1 MINPLTEKNS
11 TGRIWLSLVVLC
23 TLILLAGYWLVQSGG
38 DDRVTSGL
46 EPERTALNG
55 PEKAVQSSL
64 RDLQSETLRSTQGHF
79 VTEPLETL
87 APLDWK
93 GAELQPWLG
102 VVLSSRG
109 ARPLAGSQVEF
120 RCERGVVQTQTDA
133 KGRFE
138 LQLPIGQQGVLIA
151 RHEGFI
157 ERAKPNV
164 RVGPQVSILL
174 IPSASIL
181 GTFDGEATGLS
192 AELFAMDSTDMGQPI
207 QSTALA
213 EDGGFRFSDLESGL
227 YSVRVGPHVYA
238 ILKDVPVEAGE
249 ESLVHLVDLDPSRLL
264 LGRVVVKQGG
274 QAIANAQIYVG
285 YHTIGIPIALE
296 RGTERVSFSDE
307 EGQFEAFLGAGVRT
321 NVRVVAPWGG
331 EAALPFLDA
340 EEWLKRGAVKVE
352 IQAPAR
358 LAGRLED
365 LEGDGVVGIN
375 VILCKLVSARGQ
387 KRGGM
392 DRATRVLG
400 VVTTNGVGE
409 FDFGEVP
416 AREDLIVLSAGARS
430 EDSGFAEEQVLTQL
444 KLKPGQ
450 HKTDLRLRL
459 GLIARVAGQV
469 LDKGG
474 TPFEG
479 VRLSVLNAGGET
491 VASAS
496 SDVFGNYSMSEIPGG
511 GDRGMAIELSLQGE
525 ILHQERLKF
534 PKRASGSVESVELT
548 KDFKVTRKAAVTGW
562 ILDDEGYGV
571 EGIRLYFSLQKGR
584 KISLGDGVSQ
594 QAGEFQLLISE
605 VQQGKIEV
613 ALRSRVWQLPKGVSR
628 ELLLPLPDPLIINV
642 ERRAVEAGA
651 QIRAEVLVEGSSEPV
666 SRLRIQNA
674 RGGVLVT
681 EGTRFYLRGIRPGRL
696 RLSLRANG
704 MANHSLPALEL
715 SPGMDLDLG
724 LIRMHRGCDLTLEL
738 AGVNGVL
745 PKGSKI
751 KLVGLSKYAWDPEW
765 KAPTLDLVKS
775 AKRQGRQAVRVSRRA
790 IARGRWRLEA
800 QIPGF
805 KKVTQELNLKRP
817 RAKYKIQFALK

>member
-1 MINPLTEKNS
+1 MKNPLADKNA

-23 TLILLAGYWLVQSGG
+23 TLILLAGYWLLQSGG
-38 DDRVTSGL
+38 DDSATSGL
-46 EPERTALNG
+46 EPARTALHG
-55 PEKAVQSSL
+55 PEIVVQSSL
-64 RDLQSETLRSTQGHF
+64 RDLQSETLRSTQGAS
-79 VTEPLETL
+79 VAEAPETL
-87 APLDWK
+87 APIDWQ
-93 GAELQPWLG
+93 GAELKPWRG
-102 VVLSSRG
+102 VVLSSRA

-120 RCERGVVQTQTDA
+120 RCERGLVQTQTDA

-138 LQLPIGQQGVLIA
+138 LQLPVGQQGVLIA
-151 RHEGFI
+151 RHEGFL

-207 QSTALA
+207 QSTALE
-213 EDGGFRFSDLESGL
+213 EDGGFRFSDLESGM
-227 YSVRVGPHVYA
+227 YSVRIGPHVYA

-249 ESLVHLVDLDPSRLL
+249 ESLVHLVDLDPSQLL

-285 YHTIGIPIALE
+285 YHTLGIPRALE
-296 RGTERVSFSDE
+296 RGTERTSFSDE

-331 EAALPFLDA
+331 EAALPYLDA

-365 LEGDGVVGIN
+365 LEGNGVLGVN
-375 VILCKLVSARGQ
+375 VILCKMVSARGQ

-392 DRATRVLG
+392 DRATRILG
-400 VVTTNGVGE
+400 AATTNGEGE

-416 AREDLIVLSAGARS
+416 SREDLIVLSAGARI
-430 EDSGFAEEQVLTQL
+430 EDSGFAQEQVLTQL

-469 LDKGG
+469 LDKEGV
-474 TPFEG
+474 PFEG
-479 VRLSVLNAGGET
+479 VRLRVLNAGGET

-511 GDRGMAIELSLQGE
+511 GDRGMTIELSLQE
-525 ILHQERLKF
+525 DVLHHERLKF
-534 PKRASGSVESVELT
+534 PKRARGSVESVELS
-548 KDFKVTRKAAVTGW
+548 KDFKVTRKTVVSGW

-571 EGIRLYFSLQKGR
+571 EGVRLSFTLQKGR
-584 KISLGDGVSQ
+584 KIPLGEGVSQ
-594 QAGEFQLLISE
+594 QAGEFQFLIFE
-605 VQQGKIEV
+605 GQQGKVEV

-628 ELLLPLPDPLIINV
+628 ELLLPFPDPLIINV
-642 ERRAVEAGA
+642 ERRALEAGA
-651 QIRAEVLVEGSSEPV
+651 QIRAEVLIEGSSEAV
-666 SRLRIQNA
+666 ARLRIQNG
-674 RGGVLVT
+674 RGGVLVA
-681 EGTRFYLRGIRPGRL
+681 EGTRFSLRGIRPGRL

-704 MANHSLPALEL
+704 MANHLLPALDL
-715 SPGMDLDLG
+715 TPGMDLDLG

-738 AGVNGVL
+738 VGVNGRL

-775 AKRQGRQAVRVSRRA
+775 AKRQGSQAVKVTRRA
-790 IARGRWRLEA
+790 IARGRWKLEA

-805 KKVTQELNLKRP
+805 KKVSQELNLRRP
-817 RAKYKIQFALK
+817 RGKYKITFIRK